1 VRHTFVAPM
10 FPLPTRRMSSCFSAR
25 ASQYPVGMLPAR

>member
-10 FPLPTRRMSSCFSAR
+10 FPLPTLRMSSCRSNR
-25 ASQYPVGMLPAR
+25 TSQYPVGMLPAR